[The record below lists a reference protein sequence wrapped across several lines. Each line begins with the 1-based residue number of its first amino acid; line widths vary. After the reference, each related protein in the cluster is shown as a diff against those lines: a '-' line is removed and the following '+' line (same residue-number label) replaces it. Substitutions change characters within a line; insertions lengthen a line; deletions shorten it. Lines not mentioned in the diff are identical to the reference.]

1 MNDQVSI
8 SIKLCNR
15 AYKIK
20 VAAKNEAIVR
30 STAQAINDKLA
41 DIKKNFPGR
50 DDEDYLAMTLIDF
63 MTSVK
68 DETQH
73 SVVEADDIVQK
84 LEAINN
90 LLDS

>member
-1 MNDQVSI
+1 MNDHVSI

-20 VAAKNEAIVR
+20 VAAENEATVR

-50 DDEDYLAMTLIDF
+50 DDEDYLAMTLIDY

-68 DETQH
+68 DETQNKLIEVDEIIH
-73 SVVEADDIVQK
+73 E